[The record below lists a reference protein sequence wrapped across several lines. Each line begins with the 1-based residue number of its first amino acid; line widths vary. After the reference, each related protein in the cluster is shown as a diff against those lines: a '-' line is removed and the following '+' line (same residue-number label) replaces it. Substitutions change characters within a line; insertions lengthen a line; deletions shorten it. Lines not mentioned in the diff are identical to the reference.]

1 MLAKEVVRSRKAVNR
16 LETSKAQ
23 MNSVIMNVEMQVKQ
37 GQMIQRMN
45 DTAGVMMMM
54 NKLAKVE
61 VVQETMQAF
70 QREMTKVRAS
80 KLAQPCEKVLS

>member
-23 MNSVIMNVEMQVKQ
+23 MNSVIMNVEMQVAQ

-45 DTAGVMMMM
+45 DTAGVMMM

-61 VVQETMQAF
+61 AVQETMQAF
-70 QREMTKVRAS
+70 QREMTKVRELEIGTS
-80 KLAQPCEKVLS
+80 LRVR